1 MPVLG
6 PSVRLSICGAELIPR
21 SSTKHRGLHPSFL
34 DLTAMLDSVISNM
47 LLRPTPADV
56 CLDSI
61 RVLLLYAQWMPFRA
75 EGTHLKSRYNDV
87 SAWAVLGLAVRYAVF
102 LGLERSVL
110 APLQNEVL
118 GDEDMSRFRV
128 WINLV
133 TCDCN
138 LMLSSGLPASLDP
151 RPTASVSRIIYARA
165 GDAQPPDL
173 RVTALIEL
181 AAIAYRALH
190 CEPRILDVALLKKAN
205 TEMDEWEAYWVQR
218 LRVTP
223 SQHIH
228 LPFTSLRMYRL
239 TINSTCLGPLLS
251 SSSQASH
258 QPLQLH
264 LLKSLDICLTA
275 AAQTILAL
283 ADTGGTAVWCLQSQ
297 DATTFP
303 PGPFEVDTEAL
314 DKIYYAVDSTWISH
328 TFAVTFLALCYVR
341 GVVDG
346 ELQMGNHD
354 ANVRRLADMQPRAFH
369 DKSNLYASRGSCRIS
384 ARSLAHPRC
393 CRVLSHQP
401 PIVCPSWTRL
411 PACGSKRDHPCPSRL
426 GTTDR
431 DQ

>member
-1 MPVLG
+1 
-6 PSVRLSICGAELIPR
+6 
-21 SSTKHRGLHPSFL
+21 
-34 DLTAMLDSVISNM
+34 M

-264 LLKSLDICLTA
+264 LLQSLDICLTA

-346 ELQMGNHD
+346 ARAESVLG
-354 ANVRRLADMQPRAFH
+354 RLLTLAAAVFSAISPR
-369 DKSNLYASRGSCRIS
+369 SS
-384 ARSLAHPRC
+384 AHPGRDFQPVVQNATTL
-393 CRVLSHQP
+393 VLQGLVQQTETSDPHDTDLALQP
-401 PIVCPSWTRL
+401 LFDLMTDAGLEWPSSLLVDSTATPTGWG
-411 PACGSKRDHPCPSRL
+411 CGITL
-426 GTTDR
+426 
-431 DQ
+431 